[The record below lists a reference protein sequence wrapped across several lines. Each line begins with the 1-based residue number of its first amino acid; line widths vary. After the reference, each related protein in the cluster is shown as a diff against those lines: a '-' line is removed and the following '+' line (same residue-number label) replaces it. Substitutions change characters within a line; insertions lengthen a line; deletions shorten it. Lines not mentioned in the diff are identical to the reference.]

1 MKEDLKEWISK
12 MTEKIKDSTLVWK
25 NADIA
30 QTLYYLQK
38 QIAISNEIEL
48 KKIELQYLNK
58 EIPKYNINSY
68 ELLLNSL
75 FFSRILDCCA
85 QAVNPI
91 QPLAPEQDG
100 EM

>member
-58 EIPKYNINSY
+58 EIPKYNI
-68 ELLLNSL
+68 
-75 FFSRILDCCA
+75 
-85 QAVNPI
+85 PI
-91 QPLAPEQDG
+91 TIQKKDDDNKYKIT
-100 EM
+100 MT

>member
-58 EIPKYNINSY
+58 EIPKYNI
-68 ELLLNSL
+68 
-75 FFSRILDCCA
+75 
-85 QAVNPI
+85 PI
-91 QPLAPEQDG
+91 TIPKKDDDNKYKIT
-100 EM
+100 MT